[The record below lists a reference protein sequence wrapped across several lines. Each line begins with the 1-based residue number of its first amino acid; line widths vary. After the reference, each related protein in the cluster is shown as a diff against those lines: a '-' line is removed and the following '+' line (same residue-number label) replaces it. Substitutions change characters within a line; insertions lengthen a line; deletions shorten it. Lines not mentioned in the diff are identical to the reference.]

1 MWVSRSLEN
10 LSSRARA
17 FLGRLRGVDSDY
29 ADESSDDGYL
39 AIEAP
44 RGLDN
49 DDFDVMSVNTGAGHA
64 EIFVTKPS
72 EAAYFEH
79 DEVFEPVMM
88 GTARPDVE
96 VDDIVEPLSRKDK
109 IASGEPADLFI
120 NALRRPPYQ
129 KFDPSTPVIKKK
141 VVAAPAPAPI
151 EVEPVI
157 EQIVFEA
164 DMAEVTPAIVAP
176 EILAEDVNTVIED
189 VVIAE
194 PATVAEAP
202 AEERLEI
209 PVINIPAPVAEEPD
223 PVLMET
229 LEVDDSRVECEISHE
244 AMEQVVAEPAPVAQK
259 FEIGD
264 EVFDMSAIDFVEAPY
279 TAPAAPVEKFEIGDE
294 VFDMSALY
302 FEEEAYVA
310 PAPVV
315 QKFEIGDEVF
325 DMSAL
330 YFEEEAY
337 VAPVAEAP
345 VEKFEI
351 GEEVFDM
358 SALEFEEVAYT
369 APEAVSEVAPEAA
382 PVAQPVLALPAPKTV
397 VRSLPA
403 KLDIAELEKEEPSSD
418 VSGGVYTN
426 VEMADTSGSA
436 AEEKKVSE
444 NITIEQVATL
454 PVVVVNEDRDV
465 LFAFRNELE
474 ADEAEF
480 ISTSYDD
487 NLAFREDYLDQ
498 TECTFKFRAKIE
510 RPRFDGNFRSLF
522 AYQ

>member
-129 KFDPSTPVIKKK
+129 KFDSSTPVIKKK

-279 TAPAAPVEKFEIGDE
+279 TAPAAPVE
-294 VFDMSALY
+294 
-302 FEEEAYVA
+302 
-310 PAPVV
+310 
-315 QKFEIGDEVF
+315 KFEIGDEVF